1 MADEVPTQN
10 KDVKNEDI
18 KKTDSAPVLPLRD
31 IVVFPHMIVPL
42 FVGREKSV
50 RALEEVMNEDK
61 QILLLTQKV
70 AAEDDPTSDGL
81 HTIGTLATVLQLLKL
96 PDQTVRV
103 LVEGKG
109 RARVTGFTD
118 RTDFFQANIE
128 KIVEDAPAARESEAL
143 LRTVKTNFEQY
154 IKLNKKIPS
163 ETLAAVAQIEEPARL
178 ADTVAA
184 HLSVKISYRQ
194 ALLETLST
202 TERLEKVLQLIEAEI
217 GVLQV
222 ERKIRSRV
230 KRQMEKTQREYYL
243 NEQLKAIQK
252 ELGEGEEGRD
262 EMVELEDR
270 IRKTK
275 LSKEA
280 REKAAAEVKKLRSMS
295 PMSAEATVVR
305 NYLDWLLSLPW
316 GKKSKVKKDIDA
328 AEAVLTE
335 DHYGLEK
342 VKERILEYLA
352 VQSRVGKIKGPIL
365 CLVGPP
371 GVGKTS
377 LGKSIAKATGREFV
391 RMSLG
396 GMRDEAEI
404 RGHRRTYI
412 GSMPGKI
419 IQSMKKAKTSNPLFL
434 LDEIDKLGADYRGDP
449 SSALLEVLDPE
460 QNSTFNDHYL
470 EVDFDL
476 SDVMFV
482 TTANSLRMPQ
492 PLMDRM
498 EIIRIPGY
506 TEDEK
511 VEIAKRH
518 LIPKEMAAHGLK
530 AEEWTITDA
539 GLRDLIRYHS
549 REAGVRN
556 LEREIANLTRKAV
569 KQIMSAKAKSVEV
582 TPENLE
588 SFAGVR
594 KYRYGEIEG
603 EDQVGVV
610 TGLAWTEVG
619 GETLTIEAV
628 MLPGKGRFQATGKL
642 GDVMKES
649 IDAARSYVR
658 SKATT
663 FGIKPPT
670 FDKVDIHVHVPEGAT
685 PKDGPSAGLAM
696 ATSIV
701 SVLTGIPIRRDVAMT
716 GEVTLRG
723 RALPIGGLKEKLL
736 AALRAGI
743 TTVIIPKENEKDL
756 AEVPD
761 NVKTGLKIMP
771 VSNVGEVLKIAL
783 VREPVG
789 IDWAEPEA
797 EVVPRVAL
805 DEGDPDPL
813 VTH

>member
-1 MADEVPTQN
+1 M
-10 KDVKNEDI
+10 NE
-18 KKTDSAPVLPLRD
+18 
-31 IVVFPHMIVPL
+31 
-42 FVGREKSV
+42 
-50 RALEEVMNEDK
+50 LEE
-61 QILLLTQKV
+61 
-70 AAEDDPTSDGL
+70 
-81 HTIGTLATVLQLLKL
+81 
-96 PDQTVRV
+96 
-103 LVEGKG
+103 
-109 RARVTGFTD
+109 
-118 RTDFFQANIE
+118 
-128 KIVEDAPAARESEAL
+128 
-143 LRTVKTNFEQY
+143 
-154 IKLNKKIPS
+154 
-163 ETLAAVAQIEEPARL
+163 
-178 ADTVAA
+178 
-184 HLSVKISYRQ
+184 
-194 ALLETLST
+194 
-202 TERLEKVLQLIEAEI
+202 
-217 GVLQV
+217 
-222 ERKIRSRV
+222 
-230 KRQMEKTQREYYL
+230 
-243 NEQLKAIQK
+243 
-252 ELGEGEEGRD
+252 
-262 EMVELEDR
+262 R

-280 REKAAAEVKKLRSMS
+280 REKAVGEVKKLRSMS

-316 GKKSKVKKDIDA
+316 GKKSKVKKDIAA
-328 AEAVLTE
+328 AETVLND

-352 VQSRVGKIKGPIL
+352 VQSRVGKMKGPIL

-419 IQSMKKAKTSNPLFL
+419 IQSMKKAKTANPLFL

-482 TTANSLRMPQ
+482 TTANSLRMPG

-530 AEEWTITDA
+530 DDEWKITDA

-556 LEREIANLTRKAV
+556 LEREIANLSRKAV
-569 KQIMSAKAKSVEV
+569 KEIMSSKAKAVEV

-588 SFAGVR
+588 SYAGVR
-594 KYRYGEIEG
+594 KYRYGEVEG

-642 GDVMKES
+642 GDVMKDS

-761 NVKTGLKIMP
+761 NVKIGLKIVP
-771 VSNVGEVLKIAL
+771 VANVGEVLKVAL
-783 VREPVG
+783 VREPQA
-789 IDWAEPEA
+789 IDWIEPEA

-813 VTH
+813 ITH

>member
-1 MADEVPTQN
+1 MSES
-10 KDVKNEDI
+10 DVGGKAKGEAGGLL
-18 KKTDSAPVLPLRD
+18 APVLPLRD

-50 RALEEVMNEDK
+50 RALEEVMNEEK
-61 QILLLTQKV
+61 QILLLTQKN
-70 AAEDDPTSDGL
+70 AADDDPTTDGL
-81 HTIGTLATVLQLLKL
+81 HRIGTMATVLQLLKL

-103 LVEGKG
+103 LVEGKS
-109 RARVTGFTD
+109 RARVTGFVP
-118 RTDFFQANIE
+118 RTDFFQATIE
-128 KIVEDAPAARESEAL
+128 RVPELGGESKETEAL
-143 LRTVKTNFEQY
+143 MRTVKANFESY
-154 IKLNKKIPS
+154 IKLNKKVPA
-163 ETLAAVAQIEEPARL
+163 ETLASLAQVDDPAKLSDMVAS
-178 ADTVAA
+178 
-184 HLSVKISYRQ
+184 HLSVKISDRQ
-194 ALLETLST
+194 ELLETLNT
-202 TERLEKVLQLIEAEI
+202 VERLERVLSLIEGEI

-222 ERKIRSRV
+222 ERKIRTRV

-262 EMVELEDR
+262 ELNEVEER

-280 REKAAAEVKKLRSMS
+280 RDKAQAEVKKLRQMS

-316 GKKSKVKKDIDA
+316 GKKSKVKKDLKL
-328 AEAVLTE
+328 AEDILHE

-352 VQSRVGKIKGPIL
+352 VQLRAGKMKGPIL

-377 LGKSIAKATGREFV
+377 LGKSIARATGREFV

-396 GMRDEAEI
+396 GVRDEAEI

-412 GSMPGKI
+412 GSMPGKV
-419 IQSMKKAKTSNPLFL
+419 IQSMKKAKSSNPLFL
-434 LDEIDKLGADYRGDP
+434 LDEIDKLGADWRGDP

-460 QNSTFNDHYL
+460 QNHTFNDHYL

-476 SDVMFV
+476 SDVMFI
-482 TTANSLRMPQ
+482 TTANTLNMPQ

-518 LIPKEMAAHGLK
+518 LIEKEIKAHGLK
-530 AEEWTITDA
+530 DHEWKIDDSA
-539 GLRDLIRYHS
+539 LRDLIRYYT

-569 KQIMSAKAKSVEV
+569 KEIVSGKATSIEV
-582 TPENLE
+582 TSDNVG
-588 SFAGVR
+588 SYAGVR
-594 KYRYGEIEG
+594 KFRYGEMEG

-619 GETLTIEAV
+619 GETLQIESV
-628 MLPGKGRFQATGKL
+628 MLPGKGRMQTTGKL

-658 SKATT
+658 SKSTS
-663 FGIKPPT
+663 FGIKPT
-670 FDKVDIHVHVPEGAT
+670 MFDVKDIHVHVPEGAT
-685 PKDGPSAGLAM
+685 PKDGPSAGVAM
-696 ATSIV
+696 AVSII
-701 SVLTGIPIRRDVAMT
+701 SVLTGIPVRRDVAMT

-723 RALPIGGLKEKLL
+723 RVLPIGGLKEKLL
-736 AALRAGI
+736 AALRAGL
-743 TTVIIPKENEKDL
+743 TTVLIPQENEKDL
-756 AEVPD
+756 ADIPD
-761 NVKTGLKIMP
+761 NVKSLLTIVP
-771 VSNVGEVLKIAL
+771 VATVEQVLK
-783 VREPVG
+783 
-789 IDWAEPEA
+789 
-797 EVVPRVAL
+797 VAL
-805 DEGDPDPL
+805 SRQPEPITWNETEIVTPAAAIVGADADSI

>member
-1 MADEVPTQN
+1 
-10 KDVKNEDI
+10 
-18 KKTDSAPVLPLRD
+18 
-31 IVVFPHMIVPL
+31 
-42 FVGREKSV
+42 
-50 RALEEVMNEDK
+50 
-61 QILLLTQKV
+61 
-70 AAEDDPTSDGL
+70 
-81 HTIGTLATVLQLLKL
+81 
-96 PDQTVRV
+96 
-103 LVEGKG
+103 
-109 RARVTGFTD
+109 
-118 RTDFFQANIE
+118 
-128 KIVEDAPAARESEAL
+128 
-143 LRTVKTNFEQY
+143 
-154 IKLNKKIPS
+154 
-163 ETLAAVAQIEEPARL
+163 
-178 ADTVAA
+178 
-184 HLSVKISYRQ
+184 
-194 ALLETLST
+194 
-202 TERLEKVLQLIEAEI
+202 
-217 GVLQV
+217 
-222 ERKIRSRV
+222 
-230 KRQMEKTQREYYL
+230 
-243 NEQLKAIQK
+243 
-252 ELGEGEEGRD
+252 
-262 EMVELEDR
+262 
-270 IRKTK
+270 
-275 LSKEA
+275 
-280 REKAAAEVKKLRSMS
+280 
-295 PMSAEATVVR
+295 
-305 NYLDWLLSLPW
+305 
-316 GKKSKVKKDIDA
+316 
-328 AEAVLTE
+328 
-335 DHYGLEK
+335 
-342 VKERILEYLA
+342 
-352 VQSRVGKIKGPIL
+352 
-365 CLVGPP
+365 
-371 GVGKTS
+371 
-377 LGKSIAKATGREFV
+377 
-391 RMSLG
+391 MSLG

-518 LIPKEMAAHGLK
+518 LIAKAMAAHGLK

-556 LEREIANLTRKAV
+556 LEREIANLSRKAV

-594 KYRYGEIEG
+594 KYRYGEMEG

-701 SVLTGIPIRRDVAMT
+701 SDLTGIPIRRDVAMT

-761 NVKTGLKIMP
+761 NVKAGLKIVP
-771 VSNVGEVLKIAL
+771 VSTVSEVLSVAL
-783 VREPVG
+783 VREPVA
-789 IDWAEPEA
+789 IDWVEPEA

-813 VTH
+813 ITH

>member
-1 MADEVPTQN
+1 MADDAVKKNDENTPTETGAN
-10 KDVKNEDI
+10 I
-18 KKTDSAPVLPLRD
+18 APVLPLRD

-50 RALEEVMNEDK
+50 RALEEVMNDEK

-70 AAEDDPTSDGL
+70 AAEDDPSPDGL
-81 HTIGTLATVLQLLKL
+81 HNIGTLATVLQLLKL

-109 RARVTGFTD
+109 RARVTGFTG
-118 RTDFFQANIE
+118 RSDFFQATIE
-128 KIVEDAPAARESEAL
+128 KIPEDAPPARESEAL

-163 ETLAAVAQIEEPARL
+163 ETLAAVAAIDDPARL
-178 ADTVAA
+178 ADSVAA
-184 HLSVKISYRQ
+184 HLSVKISDRQ

-202 TERLEKVLQLIEAEI
+202 TERLEKVLSLIEAEI

-252 ELGEGEEGRD
+252 ELGEGEDGRD
-262 EMVELEDR
+262 EMNELEER

-280 REKAAAEVKKLRSMS
+280 REKATAEVKKLRSMS

-328 AEAVLTE
+328 AEAVLDA
-335 DHYGLEK
+335 DHYGLDK

-419 IQSMKKAKTSNPLFL
+419 IQSMKKAKTANPLFL

-460 QNSTFNDHYL
+460 QNSSFNDHYL

-530 AEEWTITDA
+530 DDEWKITDA

-556 LEREIANLTRKAV
+556 LEREIANLSRKAV
-569 KQIMSAKAKSVEV
+569 KEIMSSKAKSVEV

-588 SFAGVR
+588 TYAGVR
-594 KYRYGEIEG
+594 KYRYGEVEG

-761 NVKTGLKIMP
+761 NVKTGLKIVP
-771 VSNVGEVLKIAL
+771 VSNVGEVLKVAL
-783 VREPVG
+783 VREPEA
-789 IDWAEPEA
+789 IDWSEPEA
-797 EVVPRVAL
+797 PVVARVAL
-805 DEGDPDPL
+805 EEGDPDPL
-813 VTH
+813 ITH